1 MVCFTFLQLM
11 EGEKNTQA
19 LRSELRDQ
27 EELVHRMITLESEN
41 NALSTELGQ
50 VGLSKIHVIFFFSF

>member
-1 MVCFTFLQLM
+1 MCLFTCVQLM
-11 EGEKNTQA
+11 EGEKNNQA

-41 NALSTELGQ
+41 NALSSELGQ
-50 VGLSKIHVIFFFSF
+50 VG